1 MKKGFV
7 WFSLAGIIVILVAVV
22 VISIAFFPKISSST
36 SMSESFKHA
45 ICDNFGLFCSGED
58 LGYIIYFD
66 VQQYLGSGVR
76 IRYLYLIDEE
86 LETEVALSYSSASG
100 EEGNIPE
107 GTAIAGQDFY
117 EIIYE
122 INRANGEPDF
132 FTKTIK
138 ITVSDKNGNEESKEV
153 VLNPMADFDALSFQD
168 FVKLS
173 NTGIKSYLLGKGSEE
188 TEWRSRLHLADNL
201 ILVGFNREN
210 VNDACLAGSQL
221 ITQQIKMPEEC
232 EGVACLCLCKAE
244 DIIGTSGYCKERICY
259 GFEDVDFF
267 ISESKDLHYGGRI
280 PEDRFPWGEVYYLLL
295 YGNCVPMIGSSWGSR
310 DIDVE
315 KTSMFGKTI
324 IKIADVS

>member
-22 VISIAFFPKISSST
+22 VISIAFFPRISSST

-66 VQQYLGSGVR
+66 VQQHLGSGVR

-107 GTAIAGQDFY
+107 GNAIAGQDFY

-138 ITVSDKNGNEESKEV
+138 ITVSDKNGNEESREV
-153 VLNPMADFDALSFQD
+153 VLNPMANFDALSFQD

-173 NTGIKSYLLGKGSEE
+173 NTGIKS
-188 TEWRSRLHLADNL
+188 
-201 ILVGFNREN
+201 
-210 VNDACLAGSQL
+210 
-221 ITQQIKMPEEC
+221 
-232 EGVACLCLCKAE
+232 
-244 DIIGTSGYCKERICY
+244 
-259 GFEDVDFF
+259 
-267 ISESKDLHYGGRI
+267 
-280 PEDRFPWGEVYYLLL
+280 
-295 YGNCVPMIGSSWGSR
+295 
-310 DIDVE
+310 
-315 KTSMFGKTI
+315 
-324 IKIADVS
+324 